1 MLVHQPHL
9 HRAVI
14 SVFFAAGSLYE
25 SQRDNGLSHLVEHM
39 VFRGSDRYPTS
50 RELNFAIEELGGTFE
65 AATAPD
71 ATEFSVDLPEKTA
84 TEGIGILAELVTRPR
99 FRDIEVERRIVA
111 EEIREDLDEHGNL
124 IDIDALSRRRLWPGH
139 PLGRSVTGPLEN
151 ALRFDAD
158 DLRRHLARLYVA
170 SNAVICASGSFDPDL
185 ALEAMVSSFAALPRG
200 ERPAAPPSPALG
212 RGPSY
217 LHVHKPGSQTRVRLA
232 FHAPGLRDSDNTA
245 LEVLLRLL
253 DDGMSTPLHRRV
265 FEERGLAYS
274 VGAAAE
280 QYADAGSLDIEAA
293 CSHENVPEL
302 VAELLDTV
310 RCIRDRETS
319 SGALDKARRRAVW
332 SLESYQDDPQA
343 MNVHYGER
351 ELIQPARALHEEARA
366 LEDVKIEDV
375 MRVAHRVL
383 RRESLHATTVGS
395 LDDDQRKAVERSV
408 KGFE

>member
-9 HRAVI
+9 HRAAI

-25 SQRDNGLSHLVEHM
+25 SERDNGLSHLVEHM
-39 VFRGSDRYPTS
+39 VFRGSERYPTPL
-50 RELNFAIEELGGTFE
+50 ELNFAIEDLGGTFE

-71 ATEFSVDLPEKTA
+71 ATEFSVELPEKNVI
-84 TEGIGILAELVTRPR
+84 EGIGILAELVTSPR
-99 FRDIEVERRIVA
+99 FRDLEVERRIVA

-151 ALRFDAD
+151 ALRFDVD

-170 SNAVICASGSFDPDL
+170 SNAVVCASGSFDPEL
-185 ALEAMVSSFAALPRG
+185 ALEAMAGSFAALSRA
-200 ERPAAPPSPALG
+200 ESPAAPPAPALG
-212 RGPSY
+212 RGPSFS
-217 LHVHKPGSQTRVRLA
+217 HVNKPGSQTRVRLA
-232 FHAPGLRDSDNTA
+232 FHAPGLRDADGIA

-274 VGAAAE
+274 VGASAE
-280 QYADAGSLDIEAA
+280 QYADAGALNIDAA
-293 CSHENVPEL
+293 CTHENVPEL

-310 RCIRDRETS
+310 RRIRERETS
-319 SGALDKARRRAVW
+319 SKALDKARRRALW

-343 MNVHYGER
+343 MNDHYGER
-351 ELIQPARALHEEARA
+351 ELIHPARSLDAEARA
-366 LEDVKIEDV
+366 LASVEIEDV
-375 MRVAHRVL
+375 IRVARRVL
-383 RRESLHATTVGS
+383 EQESLHATTVGT
-395 LDDDQRKAVERSV
+395 LDDGRRRAVERSV
-408 KGFE
+408 KDFE